1 MHQLD
6 GNGCRELIFKH
17 FPPELTSKECCDFL
31 NGIGAISTH
40 VLGLSD
46 SRQKYVVAE
55 FPTAEYAWTVVRD
68 LHQRS
73 IVDQRIS
80 VEFYEPRSNSQRWRP
95 VLAEAVTTE
104 RPICSISKT
113 TVMAPK
119 WDSSFPVPPNLI
131 YRYPTATNSI
141 LTNIVRCMISC
152 PALYTQVLHIM
163 NRLHLPPPFG
173 DTDTFPGNLVV
184 VTETD
189 LLSRTKASDDQ
200 ISVSVQPDEE
210 QANHD
215 QHTQEL
221 QVDDEEMELSD
232 SSESEL
238 DSEENSPSTQ
248 TAQTK
253 MPKPVR
259 RSKTR
264 LVPNSE
270 TKQKRPRS
278 VMPHD
283 GESDQCSSLRP
294 TGSRPSLAVTEVFE
308 PVSHVA
314 KMELH
319 VPTKLTAHGR
329 SDGFQSRAPE
339 SGFGVMP
346 VQRKLTICSSAAEIC
361 DSSSSQTKQLDPCHG
376 ITDSEFQLRK
386 NPMSVAAV
394 PDKVT
399 RSPSSSEHEDSAA
412 GSDDDVTVSLNAGP
426 SLSLN
431 DLRLGRLTE
440 EERQNYP
447 VFAKGYQSGEPTSRL
462 YIKNLAARTTPE
474 DLYRVFGA
482 FQSGPVRDLNTRPLV
497 RYTDTTRF
505 SIRLLTEG
513 RMKGQAFVSL
523 PCELTA
529 LQALEATNGFLLHE
543 RPMVVQFARG
553 AKAKVD
559 EKSLIVTT

>member
-1 MHQLD
+1 
-6 GNGCRELIFKH
+6 
-17 FPPELTSKECCDFL
+17 
-31 NGIGAISTH
+31 
-40 VLGLSD
+40 
-46 SRQKYVVAE
+46 
-55 FPTAEYAWTVVRD
+55 
-68 LHQRS
+68 
-73 IVDQRIS
+73 
-80 VEFYEPRSNSQRWRP
+80 
-95 VLAEAVTTE
+95 
-104 RPICSISKT
+104 
-113 TVMAPK
+113 
-119 WDSSFPVPPNLI
+119 
-131 YRYPTATNSI
+131 
-141 LTNIVRCMISC
+141 
-152 PALYTQVLHIM
+152 
-163 NRLHLPPPFG
+163 
-173 DTDTFPGNLVV
+173 
-184 VTETD
+184 
-189 LLSRTKASDDQ
+189 
-200 ISVSVQPDEE
+200 
-210 QANHD
+210 
-215 QHTQEL
+215 
-221 QVDDEEMELSD
+221 
-232 SSESEL
+232 
-238 DSEENSPSTQ
+238 
-248 TAQTK
+248 

-329 SDGFQSRAPE
+329 SDGLQSRAPE

-346 VQRKLTICSSAAEIC
+346 VQRKLTVCSSVAEIC
-361 DSSSSQTKQLDPCHG
+361 DSSQTKQLDPCR
-376 ITDSEFQLRK
+376 D
-386 NPMSVAAV
+386 PMSVAAV

-399 RSPSSSEHEDSAA
+399 RSPSSSEHEDNAA

-440 EERQNYP
+440 DERQNYP